1 MDFIEILKAIFLGI
15 VEGITEWL
23 PISSTG
29 HMILVDEFLKLNV
42 SEEFLEMF
50 FVVIQ
55 LGAILA
61 VPVLFFHKLNPFS
74 GKKSAEER
82 RGTWNLW
89 GKVVVG
95 VIPAGIVGVLF
106 DDFFNTH
113 FYNYIVVA
121 IALIVYGIAFLLIE
135 KRREGKPFRVERV
148 EDLTYR
154 DALIIGGYQMLSL
167 IPGTSRS
174 GSTILGGMLTGV
186 SRTAS
191 AEFSFFMAIPI
202 MIGASLVKILKF
214 VVKGY
219 TATGAEIGLL
229 LVGILVAFFV
239 SLAAIRFL
247 TDFVK
252 RHDFKPFGIY
262 RIALGV
268 LVLGY
273 FLVKTLILKA

>member
-95 VIPAGIVGVLF
+95 VIPAGIVGVLL

-121 IALIVYGIAFLLIE
+121 IALIVYGIAFILIE

-154 DALIIGGYQMLSL
+154 DALMIGGYQMLSL

-191 AEFSFFMAIPI
+191 AEFSFFMAIPV

-214 VVKGY
+214 IVKGY

-229 LVGILVAFFV
+229 LVGIFVAFFV

-262 RIALGV
+262 RIALGI

>member
-61 VPVLFFHKLNPFS
+61 VPVLYFHKLNPFS

-95 VIPAGIVGVLF
+95 VIPAGIVGVLL

-121 IALIVYGIAFLLIE
+121 IALIVYGIAFILIE

-154 DALIIGGYQMLSL
+154 DALMIGGYQMLSL

-191 AEFSFFMAIPI
+191 AEFSFFMAIPV

-214 VVKGY
+214 IVKGY